1 MINEICIK
9 SCTPYDDLGANI
21 SNCKKVNFIYG
32 ANGSGKTTISEYLRT
47 YGINSDRYKFCHIKW
62 ESNNKTPIY
71 VYNRQFRQ
79 NNFKNEVGIPGVFT
93 LGEDSI
99 EDIEAIKK
107 LKEDLR
113 KKEEKY
119 NKTKESIEKKNYEKE
134 ELEKILRKMHGNKF
148 LNVMKTILVMHLK
161 VLEEIK
167 INLLKNYK
175 DVSKILMEN

>member
-9 SCTPYDDLGANI
+9 SFTPYNELGASI

-32 ANGSGKTTISEYLRT
+32 ANGSGKTTIIEYLRT
-47 YGINSDRYKFCHIKW
+47 YEIYSDRYKFCQIKW
-62 ESNNKTPIY
+62 ESSNKTPIY

-113 KKEEKY
+113 KK
-119 NKTKESIEKKNYEKE
+119 KKN
-134 ELEKILRKMHGNKF
+134 IIR
-148 LNVMKTILVMHLK
+148 
-161 VLEEIK
+161 
-167 INLLKNYK
+167 LKNPLK
-175 DVSKILMEN
+175 RKIMKKKN